1 MPRFIRGGRGLWR
14 KVQSS
19 NGLFPKA
26 NDNQHPNIT
35 PSSTP
40 KLDKSFTII
49 IAALI
54 INAILFFFI
63 GSCVAAGD
71 NDTPIP
77 IIIFVTSVVGIPIVI
92 FVYVIIYFFIGL
104 TKKETQTSTDIQ
116 PMQNNN
122 SIDSQKTLLSPTKKE
137 HIKELT
143 VKYLIPISNFA
154 RCRHSCNKYGFAYIL
169 WRNTGWSFAGNDFY
183 VMEENNPTLRKIIT
197 DDWGKR
203 RMEYNRYRGYF
214 HPDTIE
220 SSGEELKFLIKSLK
234 EKILSANEWS
244 DFETLDIAIYF
255 IIRNGL
261 LKYFNITY
269 EEQYNYT
276 SIEQLADALV
286 NSLADRRDD
295 NRHARY
301 LYIYHC
307 AYNTNIFTPLEQF
320 YETINNQIDKVCED
334 IKFKDY
340 EKALYTAQTESTEN
354 EQVDCT
360 SLSKEEIDNIAFNSD
375 TYEAL
380 NPIEK
385 IDMMTGRQFEEFLAH
400 YFNELG
406 YSTTLTPQSGDYG
419 IDIIIEARFEKIGVQ
434 VKCYQGKVTNSAV
447 QEAVAG
453 VRHYGL
459 DKAMV
464 ITNNY
469 FQPSAIELARDN
481 GVILWDRDKLI
492 EELK

>member
-1 MPRFIRGGRGLWR
+1 MEAVIIIWGVL
-14 KVQSS
+14 
-19 NGLFPKA
+19 
-26 NDNQHPNIT
+26 IT
-35 PSSTP
+35 I
-40 KLDKSFTII
+40 TII
-49 IAALI
+49 VGVIYKAV
-54 INAILFFFI
+54 
-63 GSCVAAGD
+63 SD
-71 NDTPIP
+71 NKNKSNQSTTRAPQQNLSEPKKDT
-77 IIIFVTSVVGIPIVI
+77 FLSSA
-92 FVYVIIYFFIGL
+92 
-104 TKKETQTSTDIQ
+104 KKERI
-116 PMQNNN
+116 N
-122 SIDSQKTLLSPTKKE
+122 
-137 HIKELT
+137 ELAE
-143 VKYLIPISNFA
+143 KYYLPISNYA
-154 RCRHSCNKYGFAYIL
+154 KRRHSCNKYGFAYIL

-183 VMEENNPTLRKIIT
+183 VMEETNPTLRKIIT

-261 LKYFNITY
+261 LKYFNNTY

-286 NSLADRRDD
+286 NSLADKRDD

-360 SLSKEEIDNIAFNSD
+360 SLSKEEIDDIAFNSD
-375 TYEAL
+375 TYEDL

-434 VKCYQGKVTNSAV
+434 VKCYQDKVTNSAV

-453 VRHYGL
+453 IRHYGL

-481 GVILWDRDKLI
+481 GVTLWDRDKLI